1 MPKKKPES
9 TPAEATLD
17 TAPQAASPV
26 KTADAIRAALRNRS
40 NGAGTR
46 SGKNPYGAD
55 QKPPTPPYG
64 TRRSMGK
71 R

>member
-1 MPKKKPES
+1 MPKKKPDS
-9 TPAEATLD
+9 TPAAIAPEAMTES
-17 TAPQAASPV
+17 TTPV
-26 KTADAIRAALRNRS
+26 KTGDAIRAALRNKA
-40 NGAGTR
+40 NGETARGR
-46 SGKNPYGAD
+46 GNPYGTD

>member
-1 MPKKKPES
+1 MPNDSPDS
-9 TPAEATLD
+9 TPAQSATAATPD
-17 TAPQAASPV
+17 TTGAA
-26 KTADAIRAALRNRS
+26 KTADTIRAALRNKA
-40 NGAGTR
+40 NGAAVR

-55 QKPPTPPYG
+55 QKPPPAPYG